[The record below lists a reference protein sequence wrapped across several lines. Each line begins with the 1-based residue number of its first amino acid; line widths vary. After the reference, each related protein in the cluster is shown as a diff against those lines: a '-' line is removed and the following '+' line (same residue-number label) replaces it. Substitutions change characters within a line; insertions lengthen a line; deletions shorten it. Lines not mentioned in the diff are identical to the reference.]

1 MDPAYLSAL
10 AALAGSVVGGL
21 TTGLAT
27 WLTQRAQARAGLIAR
42 EMSLRQDLFR
52 DFIVAASKAYGEA
65 VLNSEPKIQ
74 DLVELYAMVSRM
86 RVLCSP
92 KTVACADKVMVTTI
106 DTYFKPNITI
116 RQLHELVKTGPGVD
130 PLKEFSEAARDELRI
145 FA

>member
-1 MDPAYLSAL
+1 
-10 AALAGSVVGGL
+10 
-21 TTGLAT
+21 
-27 WLTQRAQARAGLIAR
+27 
-42 EMSLRQDLFR
+42 
-52 DFIVAASKAYGEA
+52 
-65 VLNSEPKIQ
+65 
-74 DLVELYAMVSRM
+74 M